1 MEQKT
6 DRLYLSAPLDN
17 IDLEQGLE
25 RKRNDVNS
33 FIKKWFNTSET
44 KITNQKKHIKV
55 IKH

>member
-33 FIKKWFNTSET
+33 FIKK
-44 KITNQKKHIKV
+44 
-55 IKH
+55 